1 MNGIDATS
9 RGLVQGGKTGAA
21 KLPRAA
27 VFERALRRAG
37 TAFMFAVF
45 GIGSLVV
52 AGIAFPIVAWRQ
64 RGDARH
70 VLAQRLIHRCFRA
83 FERLGNVLH
92 LFEVRDS
99 GLEHLRSGGAL
110 VVSNHPTI
118 LDVVFLVARM
128 PQADCIVKLGAW
140 RNPFLRGIVSVA
152 GYIANADGPAV
163 IDACAQRLRAGRSLI
178 VFPEGTRSPVGGL
191 GDFRRGAARVA
202 LQSQCLVVPVTIT
215 CTPPCLAK
223 GQHWWGVQ
231 AQRMVFTL
239 DVGTPVHPSD
249 WIGLEGKTSTPRAA
263 RQLTAALS
271 DYYESR
277 ISHADA

>member
-1 MNGIDATS
+1 MAE
-9 RGLVQGGKTGAA
+9 
-21 KLPRAA
+21 LPRSA

-45 GIGSLVV
+45 GIGSLFV

-64 RGDARH
+64 RGEARH
-70 VLAQRLIHRCFRA
+70 LLAQRLIHRCFRA
-83 FERLGNVLH
+83 FERLGNVLR

-99 GLEHLRSGGAL
+99 GVEHLRSGGVL

-163 IDACAQRLRAGRSLI
+163 IDACAERLRAGRSLI
-178 VFPEGTRSPVGGL
+178 VFPEGTRSPVGSL
-191 GDFRRGAARVA
+191 RAFRRGAARVA
-202 LQSQCLVVPVTIT
+202 LQSQCLVVPVTMR
-215 CTPPCLAK
+215 CTPPSLAK
-223 GQHWWGVQ
+223 GQRWWGIQ
-231 AQRMVFTL
+231 AQRMIFTL
-239 DVGTPVHPSD
+239 DVGTPLHPSD
-249 WIGLEGKTSTPRAA
+249 WIGLEGKASTPRAA

-271 DYYESR
+271 DYYASR
-277 ISHADA
+277 ITHAES

>member
-9 RGLVQGGKTGAA
+9 RELVNRGETSTA
-21 KLPRAA
+21 LPRSAA
-27 VFERALRRAG
+27 LERALRRAG

-45 GIGSLVV
+45 GIGALFV

-64 RGDARH
+64 RGEARH
-70 VLAQRLIHRCFRA
+70 LLAQRLIHRCFRA

-99 GLEHLRSGGAL
+99 GVERLRSGGVL
-110 VVSNHPTI
+110 VVANHPTI
-118 LDVVFLVARM
+118 LDVVFLGARM

-152 GYIANADGPAV
+152 GYVANADGPAV
-163 IDACAQRLRAGRSLI
+163 VEACTTRLRAGRSVI

-191 GDFRRGAARVA
+191 RDFRRGAARVA
-202 LQSQCLVVPVTIT
+202 LQSQCLVVPVTIR
-215 CTPPCLAK
+215 CDPPSLAK
-223 GQHWWGVQ
+223 GQRWWGIQ
-231 AQRMVFTL
+231 ARRMVFTL
-239 DVGTPVHPSD
+239 DVGAPFHPSD

-263 RQLTAALS
+263 RQLTSALS

-277 ISHADA
+277 IAHADV